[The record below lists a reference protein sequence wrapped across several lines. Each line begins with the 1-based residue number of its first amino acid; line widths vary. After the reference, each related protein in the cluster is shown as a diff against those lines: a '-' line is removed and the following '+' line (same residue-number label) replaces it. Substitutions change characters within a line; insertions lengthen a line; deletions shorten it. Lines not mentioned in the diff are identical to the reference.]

1 MLKIEGQKISISQ
14 GDTVNLGF
22 RLEGYSLEVDD
33 TIRFSVKADPSKQE
47 TLIVKEFSGLEGDG
61 FIIRLSPEET
71 KIPAGTNYWDMTCTT
86 AAGGHFTLNY
96 PAPFIVREVV
106 HND

>member
-33 TIRFSVKADPSKQE
+33 TIRFSVKADPSEQE
-47 TLIVKEFSGLEGDG
+47 TCQRI
-61 FIIRLSPEET
+61 
-71 KIPAGTNYWDMTCTT
+71 
-86 AAGGHFTLNY
+86 
-96 PAPFIVREVV
+96 
-106 HND
+106 